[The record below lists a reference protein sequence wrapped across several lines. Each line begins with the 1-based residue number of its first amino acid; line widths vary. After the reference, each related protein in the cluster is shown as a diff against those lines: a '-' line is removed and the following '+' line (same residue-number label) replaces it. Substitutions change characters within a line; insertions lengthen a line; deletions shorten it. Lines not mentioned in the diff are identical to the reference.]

1 MTVQHLCV
9 EYFANTFRLCIEF
22 YASSVAVVFCF
33 MAILGWGMVIVI
45 SVLGAAAVVTALI
58 YVILLVYR
66 YSEALTL

>member
-1 MTVQHLCV
+1 M
-9 EYFANTFRLCIEF
+9 I
-22 YASSVAVVFCF
+22 
-33 MAILGWGMVIVI
+33 IVI